1 MDNFWSSLRQ
11 AFGHLGTIRVMD
23 IVDILLVAAFFY
35 FLITLVRRTKTNKL
49 FQGIVYILLALW
61 LSGEMQLYTVNYIL
75 RNAVQVGLLAL
86 VVLFQPEIRRF
97 LEKLGTGSIF
107 SRLLAAPHTLNA
119 DAAITQTVLAC
130 VDMSATRTGALI
142 IFERDN
148 RLDDQIRTGTILDA
162 ETTAEL
168 LKNIFYPKAPL
179 HDGAAIIRS
188 GRIQAAGCML
198 PLSNNPNLSKEL
210 GMRHR
215 AGIGMSEASDAVV
228 VIVSEETGAISVAV
242 NGMLKRHLTKD
253 TFEKI
258 LRNELIPEVKEEP
271 TGAFRFLRRKEKDK
285 ADE

>member
-1 MDNFWSSLRQ
+1 MDNFWPYLKQ
-11 AFGHLGTIRVMD
+11 AFGHLGSIRVMD
-23 IVDILLVAAFFY
+23 IIDILIVATFFY
-35 FLITLVRRTKTNKL
+35 ILITLIRRTKTNKL

-61 LSGEMQLYTVNYIL
+61 LSGELQLYTVNYIL
-75 RNAVQVGLLAL
+75 RNAVQIGLLSL

-97 LEKLGTGSIF
+97 LEKLGAGSPF
-107 SRLLAAPHTLNA
+107 SRLFGPPHGQNA

-179 HDGAAIIRS
+179 HDGAAIIRG

-198 PLSNNPNLSKEL
+198 PLSSNPNLSKEL

-228 VIVSEETGAISVAV
+228 VIVSEETGAISVAT

-258 LRNELIPEVKEEP
+258 LRNELIPEEKEEP
-271 TGAFRFLRRKEKDK
+271 TGVLRFLRRKEKDTNH
-285 ADE
+285 E

>member
-86 VVLFQPEIRRF
+86 VVL
-97 LEKLGTGSIF
+97 LGTGSIF
-107 SRLLAAPHTLNA
+107 SRLLGAPHTLNA

>member
-107 SRLLAAPHTLNA
+107 SRLLGAPHTLNA

-188 GRIQAAGCML
+188 
-198 PLSNNPNLSKEL
+198 
-210 GMRHR
+210 
-215 AGIGMSEASDAVV
+215 
-228 VIVSEETGAISVAV
+228 
-242 NGMLKRHLTKD
+242 
-253 TFEKI
+253 
-258 LRNELIPEVKEEP
+258 P
-271 TGAFRFLRRKEKDK
+271 TTPT
-285 ADE
+285 

>member
-35 FLITLVRRTKTNKL
+35 FLITVVRRTKTNKL

-107 SRLLAAPHTLNA
+107 SRLLVAPHTLNA

>member
-1 MDNFWSSLRQ
+1 MQRCDLRQ
-11 AFGHLGTIRVMD
+11 LIGHEALSAEAGFDRHDQSQIQQRQIRNEHT
-23 IVDILLVAAFFY
+23 F
-35 FLITLVRRTKTNKL
+35 RRFRL
-49 FQGIVYILLALW
+49 DGEADLLAMCFHVLDR
-61 LSGEMQLYTVNYIL
+61 GKHIL
-75 RNAVQVGLLAL
+75 RFV
-86 VVLFQPEIRRF
+86 
-97 LEKLGTGSIF
+97 
-107 SRLLAAPHTLNA
+107 
-119 DAAITQTVLAC
+119 
-130 VDMSATRTGALI
+130 
-142 IFERDN
+142 
-148 RLDDQIRTGTILDA
+148 RLDVKHDQIRTGTILDA

>member
-1 MDNFWSSLRQ
+1 
-11 AFGHLGTIRVMD
+11 MD

-107 SRLLAAPHTLNA
+107 SRLLGTPHTLNA

-228 VIVSEETGAISVAV
+228 VIVSEETGSISVAV

-271 TGAFRFLRRKEKDK
+271 TGARWFLRWKEKDN

>member
-23 IVDILLVAAFFY
+23 IVDILLVAMFFY

-107 SRLLAAPHTLNA
+107 SRLLGTPHTLNA

-179 HDGAAIIRS
+179 HDGFPVPAENIAKI
-188 GRIQAAGCML
+188 
-198 PLSNNPNLSKEL
+198 K
-210 GMRHR
+210 
-215 AGIGMSEASDAVV
+215 IG
-228 VIVSEETGAISVAV
+228 
-242 NGMLKRHLTKD
+242 K
-253 TFEKI
+253 
-258 LRNELIPEVKEEP
+258 VKEAAQIFHFQFSGFITDRE
-271 TGAFRFLRRKEKDK
+271 GLENLFVFFHSRVRFAVR
-285 ADE
+285 